1 MVQGNYVPCK
11 LIQISKR
18 QIFMRMAQRKVFKKT
33 LCAVIDK
40 KKTLIGIEI
49 TTFM

>member
-18 QIFMRMAQRKVFKKT
+18 QIFMRMTQRKVFKKT